1 MKVDSNCGTI
11 HTYTEFVLMACWEG
25 MDQQLKEQGSLKSVM
40 QHHMGDTM
48 VYFILKWRSD
58 KADSFGQSCM
68 KIQKISF
75 EDAKDAKSME
85 EWPHQMQYPYRTT
98 SR

>member
-48 VYFILKWRSD
+48 VYFVVKTKSGR
-58 KADSFGQSCM
+58 ADSFGQPCM
-68 KIQKISF
+68 KIPKISF
-75 EDAKDAKSME
+75 EDARDANCME
-85 EWPHQMQYPYRTT
+85 ESPHEMQCPYRTT